1 MWNTLKGIWRA
12 IDTLAWIFWIV
23 TTLLI
28 FYFGC
33 KFIDYRFRFLVRQPI
48 PAVNENAVEPP
59 DQVNP
64 GDEHPGSE

>member
-28 FYFGC
+28 FYYCYKHVDF
-33 KFIDYRFRFLVRQPI
+33 RSRFLLRQPI
-48 PAVNENAVEPP
+48 PAVNENALEPP
-59 DQVNP
+59 EQVKP
-64 GDEHPGSE
+64 GDEQPGSE